1 MTERPATAESGRS
14 TIRQDLDGWTARQR
28 PGRVTLAGRYVRLEP
43 LDPARHGDDL
53 FAVRADDPEAWRYM
67 PDGPYPTRAAFQ
79 DWLDVKSALEDQ
91 IYHAVV
97 EVETGRAE
105 GRVSF
110 MRMDPRNGVIET
122 GAILFGPRLAR
133 TRGATEAIYL
143 QARHVFDD
151 LGYRRL
157 EWKCDA
163 ENEPSRR
170 AALRFGFVFEGIFR
184 QHMVMKGRNRDTAWF
199 AMLDRDWPAR
209 RAAFEAW
216 LDPANFDAAGR
227 QVRPFSDFA

>member
-1 MTERPATAESGRS
+1 MTNDPATADSGRS
-14 TIRQDLDGWTARQR
+14 TIRQDLSGWTARQR

-53 FAVRADDPEAWRYM
+53 FAARADDAEAWRYT

-79 DWLDVKSALEDQ
+79 AWLDAKSALEDQ

-97 EVETGRAE
+97 DVGTGRAE

-110 MRMDPRNGVIET
+110 MRMDPRNGVVET

-143 QARHVFDD
+143 QARHVFED

-163 ENEPSRR
+163 ENAPSRR

-184 QHMVMKGRNRDTAWF
+184 QHMVTKGRNRDTAWF
-199 AMLDRDWPAR
+199 AMLDHEWPAR

-227 QVRPFSDFA
+227 QIRPFSDYA